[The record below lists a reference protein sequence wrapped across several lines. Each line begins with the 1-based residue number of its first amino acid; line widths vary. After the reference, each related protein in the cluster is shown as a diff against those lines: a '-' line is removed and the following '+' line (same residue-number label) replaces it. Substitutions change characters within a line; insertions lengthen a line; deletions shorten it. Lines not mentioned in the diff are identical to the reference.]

1 MMKRI
6 LPILLA
12 VLLLT
17 AVLAVPA
24 NAAENADVAKGTQVA
39 TDAAK
44 MTFPTDGAEHTATC
58 PVCGV
63 SATWTPLTPAMLSA
77 GFTAA
82 EANTHYYLTD
92 SVEAAGA
99 KFTMYNSSTYT
110 SCLHLN
116 GKNIT
121 NTSGVAIEGA
131 AGKLNIMGSGIVKGA
146 GAADDY
152 SSAATVVM
160 GNKGSVNLYGGTY
173 EKYDTA
179 AATNT
184 VGIGW
189 GGGTVAV
196 YGATITGG
204 TAGRAVY
211 IDGTNGVT
219 SAVLNIYG
227 GTIHN
232 GGNSNVYVEKNATL
246 NMYGGIITGGK
257 AASGGNIYVDGG
269 VFNLHDGIVTAGV
282 ATSNGGNV
290 YVTNSG
296 AMNMYGGTVSGTRD
310 AEGNATGGKAQNGGN
325 IAIHTSCVLN
335 ITGGIVENGTAER
348 EGGNIFAKPAYTTK
362 LAEYPKVDL
371 ENVIIRNGKTTAS
384 SNSYGGGNLA
394 FTRVTATIGKGTQI
408 LNGETASR
416 GGNLR
421 MFVGTLVMTG
431 GEISGGIAN
440 RGTGYEEIHLEASEA
455 KYPARMYMLGGVIE
469 NRETESEAIRVNAY
483 SEFYLGGD
491 ATIVDNNP
499 ANPDLHI
506 YKASAGTGKLFICDG
521 WTGSATVSSNAGTW
535 TVGGVA
541 PTAQFQVVTLDE
553 NRNATV
559 GGSFTGK
566 LKNIA
571 AGAQLACT
579 GDANGALTIG
589 GLAVVDAAGNVTMTT
604 DPLGLWA
611 TGDYAYIRL
620 YNAYEITDPADGL
633 WIDVNG
639 CALTLSGS
647 GTVNAFDTANDS
659 YRAGACGQITNNGTV
674 TVNSD
679 VVAPNGKRYL
689 ALTDDTT
696 TMHAVSLRLTV
707 VSLRTSSAGIYYKAK
722 YECDEALA
730 AKIKRYGV
738 VVSTVDMPGTDF
750 LVEWDDNK
758 YTIAGSGTDF
768 VSGKEVTS
776 AIVNNIMKDSLDATV
791 NATRGEMK
799 VYANP
804 YICFDMGK
812 DLIIVED
819 NENAGKMAG
828 EAGFDGT
835 ALSLHDAMDLLDSA
849 YMDYDATTRK
859 LIDSFY
865 EKWQQK
871 GMADWTFVN
880 IGSQASRVDNSPL
893 EFAAGSTE
901 AECPVCKTMV
911 TWIPFGQSAD
921 TTTNIGTPAN
931 GAHYY
936 LTEDI
941 TYTGSSA
948 GFIAAGEK
956 NETAC
961 LHLNGHDL
969 TATAHAAVY
978 SPYAT
983 AGVINVMGE
992 GTVSGN
998 RSGTGTTIYLSSK
1011 DAAGTINLY
1020 GGTYVQPASNTSS
1033 MTALVNGGSIHVY
1046 DDAWLKGNGSNNA
1059 AYVDKAGNAATT
1071 FAVHGGKITDGE
1083 LATADGAATKSR
1095 TVIVDGRS
1103 YVEQI
1108 TIRNKDT
1115 AVQIAGAPV
1124 IDYICMDTGVKLTV
1138 GNLVKGA
1145 KITVSAVNGAFTHA
1159 FEKAEAYK
1167 DYFYAWNEP
1176 DAIGVTEAG
1185 ELSYDVNYEHY
1196 MTPYTGDVTN
1206 GGQGDGEIHYYFM
1219 AAAGMIMDPDN
1230 GGDKDKW
1237 GDSCL
1242 VVFPDG
1248 KTMLIDSGYEVQAP
1262 VIIGN
1267 LQRMGVTTLD
1277 YLLITHA
1284 HSDHAGGAFGET
1296 STFLNDIKVNQVY
1309 YQGMSD
1315 TTWDSRLETKC
1326 TEKNIPYEVIDMGD
1340 VLTFGENEK
1349 QVTLTMLWPGE
1360 DIDKTIDAWQNKHSM
1375 VFRFDY
1381 GEHSSLFTADIYDY
1395 TDAKLLEL
1403 YTSGELDADLMKVPH
1418 HGLGTNTSSV
1428 ALLAAVTPDYAV
1440 ATGSFDIPST
1450 ITTRYTNVG
1459 ATLLEDR
1466 FHGYIHISSGTDGE
1480 MTVEHEGQ

>member
-39 TDAAK
+39 TDAAQ
-44 MTFPTDGAEHTATC
+44 MTFPTEGEHTATC
-58 PVCGV
+58 PVCGTG
-63 SATWTPLTPAMLSA
+63 ATWLPLTPAMLSA

-99 KFTMYNSSTYT
+99 MLTIAGGNI
-110 SCLHLN
+110 CLHLN

-121 NTSGVAIEGA
+121 NTSGRAIEA
-131 AGKLNIMGSGIVKGA
+131 TAGVLNIMGSGAIQ
-146 GAADDY
+146 
-152 SSAATVVM
+152 
-160 GNKGSVNLYGGTY
+160 
-173 EKYDTA
+173 
-179 AATNT
+179 
-184 VGIGW
+184 
-189 GGGTVAV
+189 GGGTVENGGSV
-196 YGATITGG
+196 YLNGAT
-204 TAGRAVY
+204 
-211 IDGTNGVT
+211 
-219 SAVLNIYG
+219 
-227 GTIHN
+227 
-232 GGNSNVYVEKNATL
+232 
-246 NMYGGIITGGK
+246 
-257 AASGGNIYVDGG
+257 
-269 VFNLHDGIVTAGV
+269 
-282 ATSNGGNV
+282 
-290 YVTNSG
+290 
-296 AMNMYGGTVSGTRD
+296 MNMYGGTIQNGIATLKGGNIYIATGTFNMYDGVITNGVSNGTTHNNARGD
-310 AEGNATGGKAQNGGN
+310 GGGNIYLTGKNSVMHMYDGTISGGKANVCGGN
-325 IAIHTSCVLN
+325 IFVTEEAQFYMHDGTLTTGKANLSSTNYVCGGGNLFVGYKAKFDMYDGTISSGSANKGGNIGAFRMATLN
-335 ITGGIVENGTAER
+335 ITGGIIELGTAVV
-348 EGGNIFAKPAYTTK
+348 EGGNLFSNAT
-362 LAEYPKVDL
+362 VDTAGNRVTINL
-371 ENVIIRNGKTTAS
+371 ENVIIRNGSVTGTSKA
-384 SNSYGGGNLA
+384 YGGNLSLNRA
-394 FTRVTATIGKGTQI
+394 TATIGAGTQI
-408 LNGETASR
+408 S
-416 GGNLR
+416 GGTCGYRAGNMRLYI
-421 MFVGTLVMTG
+421 GTVVMTG
-431 GEISGGIAN
+431 GQISN
-440 RGTGYEEIHLEASEA
+440 GTASDAGYDEIHLEGTSSY
-455 KYPARMYMLGGVIE
+455 KSTMYMLGGVIE
-469 NRETESEAIRVNAY
+469 GTEAETNSVRANAY
-483 SEFYLGGD
+483 SELYLGGD

-499 ANPDLHI
+499 ANPDLYI
-506 YKASAGTGKLFICDG
+506 YKASAGTGKLFICNG

-541 PTAQFQVVTLDE
+541 PTDQFQVVTLDE

-611 TGDYAYIRL
+611 TGEYAYIRL

-647 GTVNAFDTANDS
+647 GTVNAFDTANDT

-812 DLIIVED
+812 DLIIMED

-835 ALSLHDAMDLLDSA
+835 ALSLHDAMDLLDNA

-859 LIDSFY
+859 LIDSFH
-865 EKWQQK
+865 EKWRQK

-901 AECPVCKTMV
+901 AECPVCKTKV

-948 GFIAAGEK
+948 GFIAAGAK

-1046 DDAWLKGNGSNNA
+1046 DDAWLKGSGSNNT
-1059 AYVDKAGNAATT
+1059 AYIDLAKNAATT

-1083 LATADGAATKSR
+1083 LATADGAATKTR

-1115 AVQIAGAPV
+1115 AVQISGAPV
-1124 IDYICMDTGVKLTV
+1124 IDYICLDTDVKLTV

-1159 FEKAEAYK
+1159 FEKAQEYK

-1176 DAIGVTEAG
+1176 DSIGVTDNN

-1196 MTPYTGDVTN
+1196 MTPYIGDVTN

-1219 AAAGMIMDPDN
+1219 AAKGMIMDPDN

-1284 HSDHAGGAFGET
+1284 HSDHAGGAFGDT
-1296 STFLNDIKVNQVY
+1296 STFLDDIKVNQVY
-1309 YQGMSD
+1309 YQGQSSL
-1315 TTWDSRLETKC
+1315 TWDSCLETKC
-1326 TEKNIPYEVIDMGD
+1326 TEKNIPYTVIDMGD
-1340 VLTFGENEK
+1340 VLTFGEGEK
-1349 QVTLTMLWPGE
+1349 QVTLTMLWPGTE
-1360 DIDKTIDAWQNKHSM
+1360 IDTTIDAWQNKHSM
-1375 VFRFDY
+1375 VFRLDY